1 MFLQQFY
8 EESLGHFSYL
18 IGSEDAGVCAVVDP
32 RRDVDAYLALA
43 QEQRLR
49 ITHIL
54 ETHVHN
60 DYLSGAREL
69 AAFTE
74 AEICSGSR
82 SGLEFPHRDLQ
93 DGDELRFGP
102 LRVHALATP
111 GHTPEHFC
119 YSVADTS
126 RAEEPF
132 LLLSGGDLLTGSVGR
147 TDLLGADQTHDLTA
161 QLYRSLHTKIL
172 TLPDYVQVLPTHGAG
187 SSCGASIA
195 MWRAT
200 TIGFERRHNA
210 ALQATT
216 EEEFARV
223 VLGDQSPAPAYYAR
237 MRPSNQR
244 GPEVLRALP
253 VVPPLRPAEVRH
265 QIEQGALLVDARAPA
280 AFGGAHIE
288 GSLNI
293 GLDSRFTTWVGS
305 VVPPDQRLIL
315 VLDRDAEL
323 SDAVRQLIRIG
334 YAELDGYLAGGIGA
348 WAEAGLPV
356 AQLPQIS
363 VQRLRRD
370 LDDGNGLRVLD
381 VRHDNEW
388 GAGHIAGAVHV
399 AAEVLPHRIGELDAA
414 ARLAVICGSGYR
426 SSVAASLLG
435 RSGFRHLSNVIG
447 GMSAW
452 EQARYPVVAGDQ
464 R

>member
-8 EESLGHFSYL
+8 EQSLGHFSYV
-18 IGSEDAGVCAVVDP
+18 IGSEDAGICAVVDP
-32 RRDVDAYLALA
+32 RRDVDSYLALA
-43 QEQRLR
+43 QEQGLR

-93 DGDELRFGP
+93 DGDEITFGP
-102 LRVHALATP
+102 LRVRAMATP

-126 RAEEPF
+126 RADEPC

-147 TDLLGADQTHDLTA
+147 TDLLSPEHTRTLTA
-161 QLYRSLHTKIL
+161 QLYHSLHTKIL
-172 TLPDYVQVLPTHGAG
+172 ALPDYVQVLPTHGAG
-187 SSCGASIA
+187 SSCGASIT
-195 MWRAT
+195 MWRST
-200 TIGFERRHNA
+200 TIGFERRHNR

-216 EEEFARV
+216 EEEFGRV
-223 VLGDQSPAPAYYAR
+223 VLGEQSPPPAYYAR
-237 MRPSNQR
+237 MRPGNQR
-244 GPEVLRALP
+244 GPEILRALP

-265 QIEQGALLVDARAPA
+265 RLEQGALLVDARLPA
-280 AFGGAHIE
+280 AYGGAHIE
-288 GSLNI
+288 GSVNI

-305 VVPPDQRLIL
+305 FVSPDQRLIL
-315 VLDRDAEL
+315 VLDQDAQL

-334 YAELDGYLAGGIGA
+334 YGELDGYLAGGIGG

-356 AQLPQIS
+356 AELPQIS
-363 VQRLRRD
+363 VQTLRRR
-370 LDDGNGLRVLD
+370 LDEGNGQRVLD
-381 VRHDNEW
+381 VRHANEW
-388 GAGHIAGAVHV
+388 HSGHIAGAIHLPAEILLDRV
-399 AAEVLPHRIGELDAA
+399 AGLDASA
-414 ARLAVICGSGYR
+414 HLAVICGSGYR
-426 SSVAASLLG
+426 SSVATSLLE
-435 RSGFRHLSNVIG
+435 RNGFRGLSNVIG

-452 EQARYPVVAGDQ
+452 EQARFPVV
-464 R
+464 RT